1 LTIVHIY
8 ANIGAFVRTIPEPDE
23 RLYPVFKVKMNDP
36 DFGSIIW
43 KPSANIQSILDGEE
57 PDSLRRLELEIEVER
72 SIEQFFITLSTIAV
86 SGDAFMASI
95 DDIQATLNAVGVRT
109 IARMQR

>member
-57 PDSLRRLELEIEVER
+57 IEVER